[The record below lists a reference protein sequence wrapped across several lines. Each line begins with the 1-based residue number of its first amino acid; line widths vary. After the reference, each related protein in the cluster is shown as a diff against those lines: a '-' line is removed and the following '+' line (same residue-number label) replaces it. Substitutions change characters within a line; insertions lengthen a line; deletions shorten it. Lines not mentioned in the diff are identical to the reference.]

1 MKKTSTLE
9 ELTKFVIAE
18 EQLRSEIL
26 GDQQQQV
33 RGPRTS
39 VIDSILGYSKALQ
52 IAESDNIGQQ
62 ELVLN

>member
-26 GDQQQQV
+26 GSQQQV
-33 RGPRTS
+33 KGPKDS
-39 VIDSILGYSKALQ
+39 VIDAILGYSKALR
-52 IAESDNIGQQ
+52 IMDSDNRS
-62 ELVLN
+62 EERV

>member
-26 GDQQQQV
+26 GSQQQV
-33 RGPRTS
+33 KGPKDS
-39 VIDSILGYSKALQ
+39 VIDAILGYSKALR
-52 IAESDNIGQQ
+52 IMDSDNIGQQ